1 MVREAPRWVSRPRA
15 ERTDQASCRIRAGEA
30 AGAATR
36 RKRSTRRTNW
46 LLSAERPPESRD
58 PMIPTG
64 TKMRAWLRG
73 ARPSRL
79 LNTPSVRAA
88 AIVLLVFRGDRPV
101 ARQSLAGQAPGRRN
115 PRGSFPRRAR
125 GRHQSQPVDRV
136 VKLINPVLRGW
147 VSYFAVGHASECFG
161 FVKDWVEKKI
171 RRHLM
176 RTRNRKGFGWT
187 QWSRGWPP
195 VRSIPRTGW
204 DCGNR
209 SKCDKVATR
218 ISR

>member
-1 MVREAPRWVSRPRA
+1 MGLSPSGGTHGSGELPYPSRRGRRA
-15 ERTDQASCRIRAGEA
+15 QRPGGRDRRVARIGFC
-30 AGAATR
+30 
-36 RKRSTRRTNW
+36 SNW
-46 LLSAERPPESRD
+46 RPLESRD

-125 GRHQSQPVDRV
+125 DRHQSQPVDRV

-147 VSYFAVGHASECFG
+147 VNYFAVGDTSECFG

-176 RTRNRKGFGWT
+176 RGRNRKGFGWT